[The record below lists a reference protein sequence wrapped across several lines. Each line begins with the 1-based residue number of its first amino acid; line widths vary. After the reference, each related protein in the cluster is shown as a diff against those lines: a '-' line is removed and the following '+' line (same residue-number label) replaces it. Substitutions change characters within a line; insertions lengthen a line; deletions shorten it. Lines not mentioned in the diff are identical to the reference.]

1 MQDAMKIRLKNPP
14 TTTMLCLAVAIY
26 LSACANFAFVMK
38 AFQILK
44 AQDEVSLLFVVSL
57 PLVMVA
63 VMNLFLLPLSFR
75 PWFKPAM
82 VVIILA
88 SSVFNYASY
97 SYGVIF
103 DRPMFTN
110 IFETNA
116 SEAESYLN
124 GALLAGLLLT
134 GVIPA
139 LILAMVEVKR
149 QPVRRELAQKSI
161 SLAITL
167 AVIGV
172 MGLANF
178 NDYAVIGRNNK
189 SIIKTV
195 VPIYPLKK
203 LAQVFYA
210 RNIEAVPEY
219 KQLALDAKRAPAAA
233 GQKKKLV
240 IMLLGETQRGMNY
253 SLNGYARKTNEF
265 TEKKGVV
272 SFQNVSSFGTSTAI
286 SVPYIF
292 SLMSH
297 QYDGDDEQYRDNVLD
312 AIQRSGVK
320 VLWRDNDSGCKK
332 ACKNIDYVDM
342 REKYKADKTLC
353 PHGDCYD
360 GVFNAELEQM
370 LPQLASED
378 TLIVFHLEG
387 AHGPSYWERY
397 PAAFR
402 RFAPDCPSS
411 DVQNCSREQLVNTYD
426 NTIRYSDHVMAGIID
441 TLKNASGIWD
451 TKLVFLSDH
460 GESLGENGL
469 YLHSFPRSIAPEE
482 QTHVPLL
489 YWSPTAAADSC
500 LDRQATVGIFDRVNL
515 SDTLLGLMGV
525 QTENYDA
532 GKDILHAC
540 KEGNAVASSINIPQR
555 Q

>member
-1 MQDAMKIRLKNPP
+1 
-14 TTTMLCLAVAIY
+14 MLCVAVAVY
-26 LSACANFAFVMK
+26 LSLCCNFSFVTK
-38 AFQILK
+38 AFNILK
-44 AQDEVSLLFVVSL
+44 GQDELSLLFVMSL

-63 VMNLFLLPLSFR
+63 AMNLFLLPLSFR
-75 PWFKPAM
+75 PILKPAL
-82 VVIILA
+82 VVIILI

-103 DRPMFTN
+103 DGPMFTN
-110 IFETNA
+110 ILETNA

-124 GALLAGLLLT
+124 GALFAGILLT

-139 LILAMVEVKR
+139 LLMAMVDVKR
-149 QPVRRELAQKSI
+149 QPARREWMQKSI
-161 SLAITL
+161 SLAVTI
-167 AVIGV
+167 AVVGV

-189 SIIKTV
+189 SIVKTV

-210 RNIEAVPEY
+210 RNLESVPAY
-219 KQLALDAKRAPAAA
+219 RQLALDAKRAPEAS
-233 GQKKKLV
+233 QKKKLV
-240 IMLLGETQRGMNY
+240 VMLLGETQRGMNY
-253 SLNGYARKTNEF
+253 SLNGYARKTNEY
-265 TEKKGVV
+265 TEKQGVV
-272 SFQNVSSFGTSTAI
+272 SFRNVSSYGTSTAI

-297 QYDGDDEQYRDNVLD
+297 DYDGNDEPYRDNALD
-312 AIQRSGVK
+312 AIQRAGVK

-332 ACKNIDYVDM
+332 ACKNVNYVDL
-342 REKYKADKTLC
+342 REKYKSDKTLC

-370 LPQLASED
+370 LPTLALED
-378 TLIVFHLEG
+378 TLVVFHLEG

-402 RFAPDCPSS
+402 RFTPDCPSS
-411 DVQNCSREQLVNTYD
+411 DIQNCSRDELLNTYD
-426 NTIRYSDHVMAGIID
+426 NTILYSDHVMAGIID
-441 TLKNASGIWD
+441 TLKAASGIWD

-469 YLHSFPRSIAPEE
+469 YLHSFPRSIAPAE
-482 QTHVPLL
+482 QTLVPLI
-489 YWSPTAAADSC
+489 YWAGAGGNTDCIAEHAAHNTY
-500 LDRQATVGIFDRVNL
+500 DRINMA
-515 SDTLLGLMGV
+515 DTLMGLMGV
-525 QTENYDA
+525 ETSAYNPA
-532 GKDILHAC
+532 NDILHAC
-540 KEGNAVASSINIPQR
+540 GKHSGVVERRRTVEGG
-555 Q
+555 